1 VLLFLA
7 AAAACGDEVELL
19 NGTKLPGTV
28 RRQTLLTVTIA
39 GASRPGE
46 AATLST
52 SEVRSISIDGK
63 RRTLRHGPAQ
73 KRSLTTRAPARRK
86 RQRTFT
92 GLTSAEYQKKF
103 NELVPKGYRPAAI
116 RGYASAG
123 QARYDL
129 TLEKRSGGR
138 WLARH
143 NCPRERF
150 LEENA
155 RAESAGMSLVVHSQ
169 FRVATKVIHAAVWE
183 MMPVTFHESDE
194 IPQTGRTSPSLAPID
209 DMVLSFLREHDL
221 PGAGVAIARRG
232 KVLYAR
238 GFGYADM
245 DTHEPVQPDSLFRIA
260 SLSKPVTAVA
270 VLQLVQAGKLALDT
284 RVVDVL
290 RVRAPRGKR
299 RDPRLRAVTIRHLLQ
314 HTAGWDRSKSFD
326 PMFRSARIAKELR
339 VPAPAGPQH
348 VIRYM
353 FGRRLDFDP
362 GERKAYSNFG
372 YCVLGRVIEK
382 LTGRSYEDHVQRSV
396 LAPLGVTRMRIGA
409 TRLQGRA
416 EGEVCYHTRY
426 AETGPSVF
434 ESDLGKRVPVQYGSW
449 CLEAMD
455 AHGGWIASAVDL
467 VRFASSLDD
476 DAQTRV
482 LSRESVRT
490 MFAPPA
496 EPVSRDAQGK
506 LEPAYYACGWQVRP
520 KTAGNENTWHNG
532 SLAGTSTLLVRRHD
546 GFCWAVLFNTGKTIS
561 GSAPSGL
568 IDGAMHR
575 AVNKVCRWPRGRAL
589 PTED

>member
-1 VLLFLA
+1 M
-7 AAAACGDEVELL
+7 
-19 NGTKLPGTV
+19 
-28 RRQTLLTVTIA
+28 TIA
-39 GASRPGE
+39 GAPQPGG
-46 AATLST
+46 ASTLST
-52 SEVRSISIDGK
+52 GEVRSISIDGK
-63 RRTLRHGPAQ
+63 RRILRHGPVQ
-73 KRSLTTRAPARRK
+73 KRSPAARTPAGRK
-86 RQRTFT
+86 RRRAFT
-92 GLTSAEYQKKF
+92 GLTSAQYQEKF
-103 NELVPKGYRPAAI
+103 DRLAPTGYRPAAI

-129 TLEKRSGGR
+129 TLEKRLGGR
-138 WLARH
+138 WFARH
-143 NCPRERF
+143 NCPRAKF
-150 LEENA
+150 LEENV

-183 MMPVTFHESDE
+183 MMPVTFHDSDE
-194 IPQTGRTSPSLAPID
+194 IPQTGRTSAALAPVD
-209 DMVLSFLREHDL
+209 DMVLSFMREHDL

-232 KVLYAR
+232 RLVYAR
-238 GFGYADM
+238 GFGYADI
-245 DTHEPVQPDSLFRIA
+245 DKREPVQPDSLFRIA

-270 VLQLVQAGKLALDT
+270 VLQLVEAGKLTLDT

-290 RVRAPRGKR
+290 KVRAPRGKR

-353 FGRRLDFDP
+353 FGKRLDFDP
-362 GERKAYSNFG
+362 GERMAYSNFG
-372 YCVLGRVIEK
+372 YCMLGRVIEK

-416 EGEVCYHTRY
+416 DGEVGYHTRY
-426 AETGPSVF
+426 PETGPSVF
-434 ESDLGKRVPVQYGSW
+434 ESDLGQPVPVQYGAW

-467 VRFASSLDD
+467 VRFASALDD
-476 DAQTRV
+476 SAETRV

-496 EPVSRDAQGK
+496 EPISRDDQGK
-506 LEPAYYACGWQVRP
+506 LEPAYYACGWHVRP
-520 KTAGNENTWHNG
+520 KGKGKENTWHNG
-532 SLAGTSTLLVRRHD
+532 ALAGTSTLLVRRHD
-546 GFCWAVLFNTGKTIS
+546 GFCWAVLFNTGKTLS

-568 IDGAMHR
+568 IDGAMHQ
-575 AVNKVCRWPRGRAL
+575 AVNKVRRWPRGRAL